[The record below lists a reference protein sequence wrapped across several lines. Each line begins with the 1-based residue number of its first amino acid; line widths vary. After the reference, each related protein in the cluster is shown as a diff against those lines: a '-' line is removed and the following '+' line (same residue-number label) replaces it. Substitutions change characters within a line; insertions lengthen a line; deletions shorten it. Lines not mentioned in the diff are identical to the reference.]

1 MTEEQ
6 IHEVCACGNLPDY
19 SAQIA
24 AQKAT
29 AAINEANQ
37 KLAKIPEDVMKNLQE
52 AIAKLLKLVNGW
64 ENTSELSFDPDKV
77 IADIQKLL
85 DPVVNTLL
93 GIINSVGLPS
103 IPGLDK
109 IAELLTALSSMKP
122 MPKPEGYEGP
132 WPKPGNLPDF
142 PPELMQLL
150 ADLLSAIQSLCMT
163 LPMVCVNILFNTVD
177 LILKTGIPVV
187 GMNFYD
193 IITAV
198 PFVREIPA
206 LVSLAPKITD
216 MIANVPGKIGI
227 AVQGK
232 VKQQLKAMSDLQIP
246 DPPKDIEVQPP
257 TPCSSHG

>member
-1 MTEEQ
+1 
-6 IHEVCACGNLPDY
+6 
-19 SAQIA
+19 
-24 AQKAT
+24 
-29 AAINEANQ
+29 
-37 KLAKIPEDVMKNLQE
+37 
-52 AIAKLLKLVNGW
+52 
-64 ENTSELSFDPDKV
+64 
-77 IADIQKLL
+77 
-85 DPVVNTLL
+85 
-93 GIINSVGLPS
+93 
-103 IPGLDK
+103 
-109 IAELLTALSSMKP
+109 
-122 MPKPEGYEGP
+122 
-132 WPKPGNLPDF
+132 
-142 PPELMQLL
+142 
-150 ADLLSAIQSLCMT
+150 
-163 LPMVCVNILFNTVD
+163 MVCVNILFNTVD